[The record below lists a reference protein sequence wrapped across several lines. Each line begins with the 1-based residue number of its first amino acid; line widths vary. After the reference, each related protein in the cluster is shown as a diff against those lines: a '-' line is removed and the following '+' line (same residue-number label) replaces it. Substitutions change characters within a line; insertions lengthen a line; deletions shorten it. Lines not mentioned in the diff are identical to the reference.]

1 MDNTQPF
8 NLIDLD
14 DEDSGPVVVAE
25 PGSTRRRA
33 RTEPAAKLDINTA
46 TFEELRELPGVGP
59 LRARRIIEWRTR
71 NRRFDSLDDLHYVR
85 GFGPRFV
92 MELIPYL
99 MVAE

>member
-8 NLIDLD
+8 NLVELD
-14 DEDSGPVVVAE
+14 DCGSGPVASE
-25 PGSTRRRA
+25 PAAARRRA
-33 RTEPAAKLDINTA
+33 RTEPALKLDINTA
-46 TFEELRELPGVGP
+46 TFEELRELPGLGP

-71 NRRFDSLDDLHYVR
+71 NRRFDNLDDLHYVR

-92 MELIPYL
+92 RELLPYL